1 MSENLSEAIS
11 LDQAVE
17 RMMGETPAN
26 DETPEELTE
35 QEADEAAPETE
46 EPEGEAVE
54 TEDEA
59 EPETE
64 AYVELDT
71 ETGKVRL
78 TKEQI
83 AEGVMLKA
91 DYTRKTM
98 AVAEERKAVEA
109 EKGEVARLKQQLSEA
124 LQTWAIPT
132 EQEPDWEQLART
144 KPPQEVLA
152 AQAQWQKRQRQA
164 QMAREQFSQLRQQQL
179 AETVKAEQEQLF
191 TKVPEWRDPGK
202 YTEAAQTIA
211 KTGQDYGF
219 SLDELS
225 GLVDHR
231 MILVLKDAAA
241 YRALQAVK
249 PETKKVAQAPA
260 TLKPGAKTTKTEAT
274 QAARQKQREQLKRTG
289 RLEDAVALLFGK
301 S

>member
-17 RMMGETPAN
+17 RMMGATPAN

-35 QEADEAAPETE
+35 QEAEQADPETDVT
-46 EPEGEAVE
+46 EGEA
-54 TEDEA
+54 D
-59 EPETE
+59 
-64 AYVELDT
+64 DS
-71 ETGKVRL
+71 ETGDPDEEPAIEIDTADGKKRL
-78 TKEQI
+78 TASQIKENL
-83 AEGVMLKA
+83 MLKA

-98 AVAEERKAVEA
+98 ALADERKTIEA
-109 EKGEVARLKQQLSEA
+109 EKSEVSQLKQQLSEA
-124 LQTWAIPT
+124 LQSWAVPT

-164 QMAREQFSQLRQQQL
+164 QLAREQFTQLRQQQL
-179 AETVKAEQEQLF
+179 AETVTREQEQLF
-191 TKVPEWRDPGK
+191 SKVPEWRDPSK
-202 YTEAAQTIA
+202 YTEAANTIA

-241 YRALQAVK
+241 YRALQATK
-249 PETKKVAQAPA
+249 PAEKKVPQASA
-260 TLKPGAKTTKTEAT
+260 TLKPGAKTTKTEAS
-274 QAARQKQREQLKRTG
+274 QAARQKQREQLKRSG
-289 RLEDAVALLFGK
+289 RIEDAIDLLFR
-301 S
+301 

>member
-35 QEADEAAPETE
+35 QEAEQADPETDVA
-46 EPEGEAVE
+46 EGEA
-54 TEDEA
+54 D
-59 EPETE
+59 
-64 AYVELDT
+64 DS
-71 ETGKVRL
+71 ETGDPDEEPAIEIETADGKKRL
-78 TKEQI
+78 TASQIKENL
-83 AEGVMLKA
+83 MLKA

-98 AVAEERKAVEA
+98 ALADERKTIEA
-109 EKGEVARLKQQLSEA
+109 EKSEVSQLKQQLSEA
-124 LQTWAIPT
+124 LQSWAVPT

-164 QMAREQFSQLRQQQL
+164 QAAREQFLQLRQQQL
-179 AETVKAEQEQLF
+179 AETVSREQEQLF
-191 TKVPEWRDPGK
+191 TKVPEWRDPSK
-202 YTEAAQTIA
+202 YTEAANTIA

-241 YRALQAVK
+241 YRALQATK
-249 PETKKVAQAPA
+249 PADKKVPQAQP
-260 TLKPGAKTTKTEAT
+260 TLKPGAKTTKTEAS
-274 QAARQKQREQLKRTG
+274 QAARQKQREQLKRSG
-289 RLEDAVALLFGK
+289 RIEDAIDLLFR
-301 S
+301 

>member
-1 MSENLSEAIS
+1 MSENLNEAIS

-17 RMMGETPAN
+17 RMMEATPAN
-26 DETPEELTE
+26 DAAPEEETE
-35 QEADEAAPETE
+35 QEAEEAAPVTDETE
-46 EPEGEAVE
+46 GETVSDDDEGEPEAPSIEI
-54 TEDEA
+54 
-59 EPETE
+59 
-64 AYVELDT
+64 DT
-71 ETGKVRL
+71 ENGKLKL
-78 TKEQI
+78 TAEQI
-83 AEGVMLKA
+83 KESLMLKA

-98 AVAEERKAVEA
+98 ALAEERKAIEGKNA
-109 EKGEVARLKQQLSEA
+109 EVSRLKQQLSEA
-124 LQTWAIPT
+124 LQSWAIPT

-164 QMAREQFSQLRQQQL
+164 QMAREQFTQLRQQQL

-191 TKVPEWRDPGK
+191 SKVPEWRDQAK

-219 SLDELS
+219 SLDELQ

-241 YRALQAVK
+241 YRAMQSAK

-274 QAARQKQREQLKRTG
+274 QAARQKQREQLKRSG
-289 RLEDAVALLFGK
+289 RLEDAIDLLFR
-301 S
+301 

>member
-1 MSENLSEAIS
+1 MSENLNEAIS

-26 DETPEELTE
+26 DETPEETTD
-35 QEADEAAPETE
+35 QETE
-46 EPEGEAVE
+46 AV
-54 TEDEA
+54 

-64 AYVELDT
+64 V
-71 ETGKVRL
+71 
-78 TKEQI
+78 
-83 AEGVMLKA
+83 AEGDAVEVEDEGEAEPPSIEIETENGKLKLTADQIRENLMLKA

-98 AVAEERKAVEA
+98 ALAEERKAAEA
-109 EKGEVARLKQQLSEA
+109 EKAEVSRLKQQLSEA
-124 LQTWAIPT
+124 LQSWAIPT

-164 QMAREQFSQLRQQQL
+164 QMAREQFAQLRQNQL

-191 TKVPEWRDPGK
+191 TKVPEWRDPAK

-219 SLDELS
+219 SLEELS

-231 MILVLKDAAA
+231 MILVLRDAAA
-241 YRALQAVK
+241 YRAAQSAK
-249 PETKKVAQAPA
+249 PETKKVAQAPV

-274 QAARQKQREQLKRTG
+274 QAARQKQREQLKKTG
-289 RLEDAVALLFGK
+289 RLEDAIDLLFR
-301 S
+301 

>member
-17 RMMGETPAN
+17 RMMGATPAN

-35 QEADEAAPETE
+35 QEAEQADPETDVA
-46 EPEGEAVE
+46 EGEA
-54 TEDEA
+54 D
-59 EPETE
+59 
-64 AYVELDT
+64 DS
-71 ETGKVRL
+71 ETGDPDEEPAIEIDTADGKKRL
-78 TKEQI
+78 TASQIKENL
-83 AEGVMLKA
+83 MLKA

-98 AVAEERKAVEA
+98 ALADERKTIEA
-109 EKGEVARLKQQLSEA
+109 EKSEVSQLKQQLSEA
-124 LQTWAIPT
+124 LQSWAVPT

-164 QMAREQFSQLRQQQL
+164 QLAREQFTQLRQQQL
-179 AETVKAEQEQLF
+179 AETVTREQEQLF
-191 TKVPEWRDPGK
+191 SKVPEWRDPSK
-202 YTEAAQTIA
+202 YTEAANTIA

-241 YRALQAVK
+241 YRALQATK
-249 PETKKVAQAPA
+249 PAEKKVPQASA
-260 TLKPGAKTTKTEAT
+260 TLKPGAKTTKTEAS
-274 QAARQKQREQLKRTG
+274 QAARQKQREQLKRSG
-289 RLEDAVALLFGK
+289 RIEDAIDLLFR
-301 S
+301 

>member
-1 MSENLSEAIS
+1 MSENLNEAIS

-17 RMMGETPAN
+17 RMMEATPAQ
-26 DETPEELTE
+26 D
-35 QEADEAAPETE
+35 AAP
-46 EPEGEAVE
+46 
-54 TEDEA
+54 EDEA
-59 EPETE
+59 EQETQEVAPVTDESEGETVATEDEGELE
-64 AYVELDT
+64 APSIEIDT
-71 ETGKVRL
+71 ENGKLKL
-78 TKEQI
+78 TAEQI
-83 AEGVMLKA
+83 RENLMLKA

-98 AVAEERKAVEA
+98 ALAEERKAAEA
-109 EKGEVARLKQQLSEA
+109 EKAEVSRLKQQLSEA
-124 LQTWAIPT
+124 LQSWAIPT

-164 QMAREQFSQLRQQQL
+164 QMAREQFTQLRQQQL
-179 AETVKAEQEQLF
+179 AETVQAEQEQLF
-191 TKVPEWRDPGK
+191 SKVPEWRDPAK

-211 KTGQDYGF
+211 KTGQEYGF

-241 YRALQAVK
+241 YRAMQSAN

-274 QAARQKQREQLKRTG
+274 QAARQKQREQLKKTG
-289 RLEDAVALLFGK
+289 RLEDAIDLLFR
-301 S
+301 